1 MKIQTILAAI
11 IVVASLPAMATKAR
25 LIALGEEVT
34 GSQYINDS
42 RNVFLNAA
50 SVNDYKNMAVFEWG
64 SNGAPYN
71 PAATPA
77 TVRKQD
83 VDNNAQAEGG
93 IFQAWNDMVI
103 GLYVGGE
110 TAQSH
115 EARRYLNLQNNIV
128 HQDNQIDLFI
138 GGQAAVKWGAN
149 VTYSKVKDDSIDA
162 KGQSASVRLG
172 AMASNWEGF
181 ANVSVAN
188 KFEGDLNSSGTD
200 EEFDGK
206 LGYEIGGT
214 YHTGKGKVF
223 AFWRHSGWDQKSD
236 NAISAAAGAANG
248 GVYLG
253 EAEVSTDRYIL
264 GYGNEDKVTS
274 KATIF
279 YKVSYVKNDHMF
291 DTKTEG
297 KAELN
302 DYMVPVTVGLE
313 HDSTEWLRL
322 RGSITQNL
330 VGQADNDY
338 DATLT
343 GKVSALVTTPN
354 AQGKRTIPN
363 STNVNAGATLKFGD
377 FNIDGVVG
385 VDGGTTGTE
394 TGIFSTDNLMSRV
407 AMTYKW

>member
-1 MKIQTILAAI
+1 MKIQTILAVT
-11 IVVASLPAMATKAR
+11 IVISSLPAMATKAR

-34 GSQYINDS
+34 GSQYISDS

-50 SVNDYKNMAVFEWG
+50 SVNDYKNMAVLEWG
-64 SNGAPYN
+64 ANGAPYN
-71 PAATPA
+71 PAGTPA

-93 IFQAWNDMVI
+93 IFQSWNDMV
-103 GLYVGGE
+103 VGVYFGSE
-110 TAQSH
+110 SAQSH
-115 EARRYLNLQNNIV
+115 EARRFLNLQNNIV

-162 KGQSASVRLG
+162 DGQSASVRLG
-172 AMASNWEGF
+172 AMGNNWEGF
-181 ANVSVAN
+181 ANISVAN

-214 YHTGKGKVF
+214 YNTGKGKVF

-264 GYGNEDKVTS
+264 GYGHEVKPTA

-279 YKVSYVKNDHMF
+279 YKASYVKNDREF

-302 DYMVPVTVGLE
+302 DYFVPVTVGLE
-313 HDSTEWLRL
+313 HESNEWLTL

-330 VGQADNDY
+330 MGQADNDY

-354 AQGKRTIPN
+354 AQGKRTIAN
-363 STNVNAGATLKFGD
+363 STNVNAGATIHFGE
-377 FNIDGVVG
+377 FAIDGVI
-385 VDGGTTGTE
+385 GTGSATTTNEAGLFT
-394 TGIFSTDNLMSRV
+394 TDNLLSRV